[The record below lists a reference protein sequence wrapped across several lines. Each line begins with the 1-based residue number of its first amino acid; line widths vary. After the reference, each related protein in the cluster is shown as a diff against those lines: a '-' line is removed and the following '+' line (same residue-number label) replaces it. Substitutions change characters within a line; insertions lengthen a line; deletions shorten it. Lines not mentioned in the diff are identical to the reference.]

1 MTEQEKIDI
10 CLNCKKPQ
18 KACAGCVDWLDG
30 GAYREHD
37 TRKAIRELHSRG
49 LVDREI
55 AAEIGKSPSTVQ
67 KIRAKMGLEANGA
80 TRVID
85 RELAKELYGQGYN
98 DCEIARK
105 IGCSSLTVY
114 GWRQRNNLP
123 PNAKRGERRKT
134 HG

>member
-18 KACAGCVDWLDG
+18 KACAGCVDWLGG

-55 AAEIGKSPSTVQ
+55 AAEIGKSASTVQ
-67 KIRAKMGLEANGA
+67 KIRAKMGLEANGV

-85 RELAKELYGQGYN
+85 RAFAKELYDQGCN

-105 IGCSSLTVY
+105 IGCSNISIFA
-114 GWRQRNNLP
+114 WRQRNNLP
-123 PNAKRGERRKT
+123 PNAKRGERKITRD
-134 HG
+134 